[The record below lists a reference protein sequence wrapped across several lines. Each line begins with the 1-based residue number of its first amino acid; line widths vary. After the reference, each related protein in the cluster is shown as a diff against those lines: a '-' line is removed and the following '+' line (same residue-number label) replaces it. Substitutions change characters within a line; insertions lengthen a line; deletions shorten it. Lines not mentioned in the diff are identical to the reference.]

1 MLTRGHL
8 IGQIVDDLA
17 GIAAQAKQ
25 RARLHLFDIHT
36 HVEDFAKEVLNRT
49 LGLGLS
55 NLNQEHS
62 NNPGLDLGDASGG
75 WAFQVTADKS
85 GTKVKQTLEKIDSDQ
100 RKKYPNIRVLV
111 IGEKQGSYTFTGE
124 PFETFGFKPEM
135 VWDFN
140 DVCSRTM
147 SLSIDTLADLAS
159 YVSRETRRVRIE
171 LEIPDED
178 GHFPTSID
186 SLIEALPKAKLS
198 NAAKMEEYFDAIGA
212 SEMCDRVE
220 AEKAIAELSGKL
232 QTLPR
237 LTREVFKFLVERRD
251 ERTAGMS
258 EDFRISDPKLRRI
271 YRGDDLDGDL
281 MLLSEAGLLSLS
293 EPDDYGETHYW
304 RIHFPGSGH
313 GFHFTFSEY
322 ATALQLDLRKPLVI
336 LDFSDF

>member
-8 IGQIVDDLA
+8 IDQIVDDLA

-36 HVEDFAKEVLNRT
+36 HVEDFAKEVLNRA

-62 NNPGLDLGDASGG
+62 NNPGLDLGDVSSG

-85 GTKVKQTLEKIDSDQ
+85 GAKVRETLEKIDANQ
-100 RKKYPNIRVLV
+100 RAKYPNIRILV

-124 PFETFGFKPEM
+124 PYESFDFTPEM

-140 DVCSRTM
+140 DVCSRIM
-147 SLSIDTLADLAS
+147 SLSIDTLVDLAG

-171 LEIPDED
+171 LEIPDEE
-178 GHFPTSID
+178 GRFPTSID
-186 SLIEALPKAKLS
+186 KLIEALPKPQLS
-198 NAAKMEEYFDAIGA
+198 DATKMEAHFETKDASMMIDRP
-212 SEMCDRVE
+212 EM
-220 AEKAIAELSGKL
+220 EKAIAALSGKL
-232 QTLPR
+232 ASLPR

-251 ERTAGMS
+251 ERTSGFS
-258 EDFRISDPKLRRI
+258 DDFRISDPKLRRI
-271 YRGDDLDGDL
+271 YHGDDLDGDL
-281 MLLSEAGLLSLS
+281 ALLSEAGLLSVN
-293 EPDDYGETHYW
+293 EPDNHGEAYYW
-304 RIHFPGSGH
+304 RIHFPGSGYS
-313 GFHFTFSEY
+313 FHLTFMEY
-322 ATALQLDLRKPLVI
+322 VTDLGLDLRKPLVT